1 MTIRNLGSKV
11 ELDISRVSTDY
22 DYNSIVP
29 QRNALLTDEG
39 INEVSKPDLDTASKP
54 DVVITQFDK

>member
-1 MTIRNLGSKV
+1 MTIMNLGSKV

-22 DYNSIVP
+22 DYNSIGP
-29 QRNALLTDEG
+29 QINALLTDEG

-54 DVVITQFDK
+54 DIVITQFDK